1 MFFLFD
7 FDNYF
12 KMIGLAWNEK
22 VPKARYYY
30 LGVLLVGV
38 PIISTFH
45 AICFMLDWIVF
56 PDLRKVEVREPIF
69 MVGHARSG
77 TTLTHRLLSKD
88 SGRFSSFM
96 LYELYFPSLIQK
108 KVIRAIIRFDDEK
121 MGGLLA
127 GQVRAWEEWR
137 YGGMRHMHSM
147 GLTQAEED
155 DIVLYWSMAAGFW
168 ITKMPYMGDLDFYAM
183 NDWPAKKRRR
193 YNDFYRECV
202 RRQLYLN
209 GSDKI
214 HLSKN
219 PMYSGRVASLIEAFP
234 DAKIIVNIRNPYE
247 TIPSLLSIMRAGW
260 KQLGWDD
267 EKQAE
272 TLKILAEQSWDTY
285 LHPIETLDANP
296 GTRGAIVDYRDLIS
310 DPAATLERVYR
321 DLELPMSDEYRETLA
336 GEGKREREHKTRHTY
351 SLEQF
356 GLEADSIR
364 SELGVLFDRFHWE
377 DAGEFDPKNEEPG
390 SDAVASPGAI
400 AAVRSGE
407 GGADE

>member
-1 MFFLFD
+1 
-7 FDNYF
+7 
-12 KMIGLAWNEK
+12 
-22 VPKARYYY
+22 
-30 LGVLLVGV
+30 
-38 PIISTFH
+38 
-45 AICFMLDWIVF
+45 
-56 PDLRKVEVREPIF
+56 
-69 MVGHARSG
+69 
-77 TTLTHRLLSKD
+77 
-88 SGRFSSFM
+88 
-96 LYELYFPSLIQK
+96 
-108 KVIRAIIRFDDEK
+108 
-121 MGGLLA
+121 
-127 GQVRAWEEWR
+127 
-137 YGGMRHMHSM
+137 
-147 GLTQAEED
+147 
-155 DIVLYWSMAAGFW
+155 
-168 ITKMPYMGDLDFYAM
+168 MPYMADLDFYAM

-209 GSDKI
+209 GSEKI

-234 DAKIIVNIRNPYE
+234 DAKIIVNVRNPYE

-267 EKQAE
+267 AKQAE
-272 TLKILAEQSWDTY
+272 TLKILVEQSWDTY

-364 SELGVLFDRFHWE
+364 SELGVLFDRFLWE
-377 DAGEFDPKNEEPG
+377 DAENDPKNEDSGP
-390 SDAVASPGAI
+390 DAVASPETI
-400 AAVRSGE
+400 EAVRNGE
-407 GGADE
+407 GGAGE

>member
-7 FDNYF
+7 FSNYA
-12 KMIGLAWNEK
+12 KMVRLAWNEK

-30 LGVLLVGV
+30 LAVLLIGV
-38 PIISTFH
+38 PIISSFH
-45 AICFMLDWIVF
+45 AICFLLDWFLF
-56 PDLRKVEVREPIF
+56 PDLKNVEVKAPIF

-88 SGRFSSFM
+88 SGRFSSFL
-96 LYELYFPSLIQK
+96 LYELYFPSLLQK
-108 KVIRAIIRFDDEK
+108 KVIRAIARYDAENWRGF
-121 MGGLLA
+121 LA

-137 YGGMRHMHSM
+137 YGPMRHMHAM
-147 GLTQAEED
+147 GLTEPEED
-155 DIVLYWSMAAGFW
+155 DIVLYWSMASGFW

-183 NDWPAKKRRR
+183 NDWPEHKRRR

-209 GSDKI
+209 GPEKI

-234 DAKIIVNIRNPYE
+234 DARIIVNVRNPYE
-247 TIPSLLSIMRAGW
+247 TIPSLLTIMRAGW

-267 EKQAE
+267 EKQAK
-272 TLKILAEQSWDTY
+272 TLRILAEQSWHTY
-285 LHPIETLDANP
+285 LHPIEALDANP
-296 GTRGAIVDYRDLIS
+296 QTRASIVDYRDLTS
-310 DPAATLERVYR
+310 DPAATIERVYR
-321 DLELPMSDEYRETLA
+321 DLELPMTDEFREALA

-356 GLEADSIR
+356 GLEADAIR
-364 SELGVLFDRFHWE
+364 TELGVLFDRFQWDDE
-377 DAGEFDPKNEEPG
+377 QASTTAAGSAENDQET
-390 SDAVASPGAI
+390 V
-400 AAVRSGE
+400 
-407 GGADE
+407 